1 MYEIE
6 LHKDAVDVRM
16 DEAERAL
23 DRLSLPSP
31 PSHGKNHLAVTDA
44 WQDGEVQVRKLLSAY
59 IAGLHKNITDTR
71 ANINLLKRQDEVIR

>member
-16 DEAERAL
+16 DETERAL

-31 PSHGKNHLAVTDA
+31 PSHRKNHLAVTGA
-44 WQDGEVQVRKLLSAY
+44 WTLPASIKVSRQPKPV
-59 IAGLHKNITDTR
+59 
-71 ANINLLKRQDEVIR
+71 LKTMKR